1 MFKSILLSAL
11 LLAAPATQPANI
23 PAPIDPATEAVVDK
37 VMKTA
42 GSDVWAK
49 VKVIEFTFNVEDEG
63 KQVVSRSHKWDIVAN
78 TDTITDNIKK
88 GDPVIVDLGKNAP
101 AVGYQQ
107 WTNDSYWLLMP
118 LKLKDGGVQFGP
130 MMMTRDMPPSRA
142 NVTMS
147 FADVGI
153 TPGDQY
159 DLSINLRTNQIDH
172 WVYRPNAEKKLGF
185 TWEDYKDFNGLVLA
199 TNHVSDDKKRRIYFT
214 DIRVEK

>member
-1 MFKSILLSAL
+1 MFKTILLSAL
-11 LLAAPATQPANI
+11 LLASPATQPANS
-23 PAPIDPATEAVVDK
+23 PAPIDPATEAVIDK

-42 GSDVWAK
+42 GSDVWAS
-49 VKVIEFTFNVEDEG
+49 VKVIEFTFNVEDDG
-63 KQVVSRSHKWDIVAN
+63 KQVVSRAHKWDIAAN
-78 TDTITDNIKK
+78 TDVVTDKIKNTA
-88 GDPVIVDLGKNAP
+88 PVTVDLAKQEP
-101 AVGYQQ
+101 AAGYQQ

-130 MMMTRDMPPSRA
+130 LAISRAVPPSA

-147 FADVGI
+147 FAGVGL

-159 DLSINLRTNQIDH
+159 DLSINVLTNQIAH

-185 TWEDYKDFNGLVLA
+185 TWEDYKDFNGLVLS

-214 DIRVEK
+214 DIKVEK

>member
-1 MFKSILLSAL
+1 MLKTICLLSAL
-11 LLAAPATQPANI
+11 LLADRATQPAM
-23 PAPIDPATEAVVDK
+23 DKSTEEVIDK
-37 VMKTA
+37 VMETA
-42 GSDVWAK
+42 GSEVWPS
-49 VKVIEFTFNVEDEG
+49 VKKIEFTFNVEDEG
-63 KQVVSRSHKWDIVAN
+63 KLVVSRSHKWDVAGN

-88 GDPVIVDLGKNAP
+88 IAPITVDLAKQEP
-101 AVGYQQ
+101 AAGYQQ

-118 LKLKDGGVQFGP
+118 LKLKDGGVTFGP

-147 FADVGI
+147 FAGVGL

-172 WVYRPNAEKKLGF
+172 WVYRPNAETKKGF

-199 TNHVSDDKKRRIYFT
+199 TNHVTDDKSLRIYFT
-214 DIRVEK
+214 DIKVEK